1 MNNGK
6 TNINNDSLPENEN
19 GEAQKEPI
27 SDIKSSE
34 KGEAAVSGDVFDALQ
49 EIVSERYEF
58 DGTKASRDEYLTRFR
73 SYDEFMIHNERS
85 SAGGRIDNKAKKKKR
100 KAAKIFR
107 NILLFITFTTFVVSG
122 SMIVKRGVDYYKMK
136 GVNNQLENLTL
147 SDTEITV
154 KDTKS
159 AEFLN
164 NLIEKYPHLKN
175 VEFPAGFNYKYALLY
190 AANRE
195 FVGYLTIPGT
205 NISTAVVRHS
215 DDDFYY
221 DHDFYGKATRYGAV
235 FALAQNNMV
244 NLDMN
249 TVLIGHY
256 MKDGARFHDL
266 KYYKTADGYKKSPV
280 IEFNTAYGDYK
291 WKVYGA
297 FILNGVKAGDDG
309 YLLNCLFNNISQ
321 QSFEAYIAE
330 IDKRT
335 LYKTGVTLLATDKI
349 LTLMTCTYEF
359 ENARLIVIARM
370 VRPGESEEVDLS
382 LVLKK
387 SAPIKYPQGYYDKKG
402 KNNPYAN
409 DEKWYPEY

>member
-6 TNINNDSLPENEN
+6 INKNGDALPENES
-19 GEAQKEPI
+19 GGIQKEPV

-34 KGEAAVSGDVFDALQ
+34 KSEAAVSGDVFDTLQ
-49 EIVSERYEF
+49 EMVSERYEF
-58 DGTKASRDEYLTRFR
+58 GGTKSSRDEYLSRFR

-85 SAGGRIDNKAKKKKR
+85 PAGGRIENRAKKQKR
-100 KAAKIFR
+100 KGAKFFR
-107 NILLFITFTTFVVSG
+107 NSLLFISFAAFIISG
-122 SMIVKRGVDYYKMK
+122 SIIVKRGIDYYKMK
-136 GVNNQLENLTL
+136 NVENQIGDLTL
-147 SDTEITV
+147 TDDDLPDIDTT
-154 KDTKS
+154 S
-159 AEFLN
+159 AQYLKK
-164 NLIEKYPHLKN
+164 LIEKYPHLKG

-205 NISTAVVRHS
+205 NINTAVVQHS
-215 DDDFYY
+215 DDDYYY
-221 DHDFYGKATRYGAV
+221 DHDFYGKATRYGAI

-244 NLDMN
+244 NLDIN
-249 TVLIGHY
+249 TVVIGHH
-256 MKDGARFHDL
+256 MKDGSRFHDL
-266 KYYKTADGYKKSPV
+266 KYYKTQDGYKKSPV
-280 IEFNTAYGDYK
+280 IEFNTPYGNYK

-297 FILNGVKAGDDG
+297 FILNGVKAGDNG
-309 YLLNCLFNNISQ
+309 YLLNCLFNNVSR
-321 QSFEAYIAE
+321 QSFEKYIAE

-335 LYKTGVTLLATDKI
+335 LYKTGVTLLPTDKI

-359 ENARLIVIARM
+359 DNARLIVIARM

-382 LVLKK
+382 LVSKK
-387 SAPIKYPQGYYDKKG
+387 TEPIKYPQGYYDKKS